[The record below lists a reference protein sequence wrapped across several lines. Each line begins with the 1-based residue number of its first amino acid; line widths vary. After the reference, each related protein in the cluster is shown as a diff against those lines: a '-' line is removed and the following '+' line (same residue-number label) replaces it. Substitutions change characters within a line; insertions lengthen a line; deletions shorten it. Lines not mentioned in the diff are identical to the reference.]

1 MLKAVGTLPAEALVH
16 GDLGP
21 GHLLAQDGALTGVI
35 DFGDAHIGDPAV
47 DLAWALNGTSP
58 AFAEACSGHRGT

>member
-1 MLKAVGTLPAEALVH
+1 M
-16 GDLGP
+16 
-21 GHLLAQDGALTGVI
+21 AQDGALTGVI